1 MDYIIKRDG
10 RKVEFNETKIINAV
24 IAAMEECDGT
34 VDASLARN
42 IADAIHDVETI
53 CTVEQI
59 QDMVESMLM
68 DSSRQ
73 DVAKAYILY
82 RAERTKQR
90 DLRNQVIQ
98 QVYAKTSGSNI
109 ENSNANVDEATFG
122 GRKNEAASALQK
134 SIALDHVMSQDIA
147 QAHKDGLIYQH
158 DLDHYNVGAHNCL
171 FIDFKKIFENGFS
184 TRNGDVRS
192 PGSFS
197 TACQLVAVA
206 FQIQSQCQYGGVG
219 SVHIDT
225 DLAPYVRL
233 SFAKHYKDGLKYLCN
248 CPIVM
253 PSIQE
258 MLDNPYGDWH
268 IDEYLWQ
275 KWDNR
280 VYSYAME
287 MLEREGK
294 QAAQGLYHNLNTLES
309 RAGSQVPFTSI
320 NLGRDTTPE
329 GRLVTKWLLEA
340 SIEGIGKHHTTSIFP
355 ISIFSYKKGVNV
367 YPGDPNYDLKQLA
380 LKSLARRIYPNW
392 CNGEFS
398 EAHEEENNPDSVFST
413 MG

>member
-10 RKVEFNETKIINAV
+10 RKAMFDETKIINAV
-24 IAAMEECDGT
+24 IAAMKETEQGVDKALAEYIAQSIQGSGGEGT
-34 VDASLARN
+34 VED
-42 IADAIHDVETI
+42 
-53 CTVEQI
+53 I
-59 QDMVESMLM
+59 QNMVENMLM
-68 DSSRQ
+68 GSNRK

-147 QAHKDGLIYQH
+147 QAHKDGLIYEH

-248 CPIVM
+248 CPVVM

-258 MLDNPYGDWH
+258 MLDSPYGDWH

-294 QAAQGLYHNLNTLES
+294 QAAQGLFHNLNTLNIQ
-309 RAGSQVPFTSI
+309 GH
-320 NLGRDTTPE
+320 
-329 GRLVTKWLLEA
+329 K
-340 SIEGIGKHHTTSIFP
+340 
-355 ISIFSYKKGVNV
+355 
-367 YPGDPNYDLKQLA
+367 
-380 LKSLARRIYPNW
+380 
-392 CNGEFS
+392 
-398 EAHEEENNPDSVFST
+398 
-413 MG
+413 